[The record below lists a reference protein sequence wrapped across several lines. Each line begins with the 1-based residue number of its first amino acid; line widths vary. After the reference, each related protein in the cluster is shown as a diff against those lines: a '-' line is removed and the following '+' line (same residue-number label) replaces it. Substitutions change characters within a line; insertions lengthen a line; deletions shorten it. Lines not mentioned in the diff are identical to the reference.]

1 MLKHIKIP
9 AREIKDT
16 NKLKDTLYL
25 LVGNIH
31 AVKISIRPKI
41 NSQYSSYTN
50 FKTYLCFMWLT
61 VSPALCFLTTRA
73 HYPLEAKSIPGTW
86 VTDGCELA
94 CWELQLGRRMARA
107 LNCWAT
113 PSALVNPSF
122 SDRKRKQ

>member
-9 AREIKDT
+9 VREIKDT
-16 NKLKDTLYL
+16 NKLKDIQYL

-31 AVKISIRPKI
+31 AVKISIRPKV

-61 VSPALCFLTTRA
+61 VLPVFCFLTTRA
-73 HYPLEAKSIPGTW
+73 RYPLEVKSIPGTW
-86 VTDGCELA
+86 VTNGCELA
-94 CWELQLGRRMARA
+94 CWELQLWRRMASA

-113 PSALVNPSF
+113 PSALVIPNF